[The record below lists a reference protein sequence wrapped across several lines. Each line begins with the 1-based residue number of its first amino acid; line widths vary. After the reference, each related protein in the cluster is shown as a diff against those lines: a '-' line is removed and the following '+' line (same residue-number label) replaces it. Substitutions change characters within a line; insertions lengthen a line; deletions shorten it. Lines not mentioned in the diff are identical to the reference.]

1 MRTLK
6 IVGAM
11 NKHYLRFL
19 SDLSGESP
27 AVIASYFSGK
37 RVFRSKVP
45 AIQQAIKKAAEIAL
59 DGQTQSE
66 GKYNNFPGAQ
76 IL

>member
-1 MRTLK
+1 MK
-6 IVGAM
+6 IAGEM
-11 NKHYLRFL
+11 NKYYLRFL

-27 AVIASYFSGK
+27 AVIAGYFSGK
-37 RVFRSKVP
+37 RVFKSKVP

-59 DGQTQSE
+59 DGKTQSD
-66 GKYNNFPGAQ
+66 GKHNDFPVAQ

>member
-1 MRTLK
+1 
-6 IVGAM
+6 M

-27 AVIASYFSGK
+27 AVIIGYFSGK
-37 RVFRSKVP
+37 NTFKSKIP

-59 DGQTQSE
+59 DSLTQSE
-66 GKYNNFPGAQ
+66 GKYSNFPGAQ
-76 IL
+76 LL

>member
-1 MRTLK
+1 
-6 IVGAM
+6 M

-27 AVIASYFSGK
+27 AVIAGYFSG
-37 RVFRSKVP
+37 RNTQRSKVE

-66 GKYNNFPGAQ
+66 GKYSNFQGAQ